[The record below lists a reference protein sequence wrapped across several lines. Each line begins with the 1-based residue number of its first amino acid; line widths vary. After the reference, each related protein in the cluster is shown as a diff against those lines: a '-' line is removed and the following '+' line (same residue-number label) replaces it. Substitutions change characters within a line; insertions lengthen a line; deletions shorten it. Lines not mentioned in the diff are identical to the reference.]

1 MGIKETKEHETTI
14 LGCKVKIPLNQPP
27 LTQEEKD
34 SEKTKKRKKLDE
46 QIRTPV
52 LTRHKSKQKNTK
64 IVTRKKKS
72 KQITVNFYN
81 IFIHQQPIHV
91 FYFVA
96 YHYMYF
102 DNVKHNM
109 PIFVNSKMI

>member
-1 MGIKETKEHETTI
+1 MYSYELKALVTRATHRQKAKEMGIKETKEHETTI

-64 IVTRKKKS
+64 IVTRKNKPK
-72 KQITVNFYN
+72 
-81 IFIHQQPIHV
+81 
-91 FYFVA
+91 
-96 YHYMYF
+96 
-102 DNVKHNM
+102 
-109 PIFVNSKMI
+109 